1 MNSCAVSLETNG
13 KLSKK
18 KQQIKQQLVS
28 FMETNQRA
36 ETAAVFS
43 CSGPVRG
50 DPKSPKHSLSLAL
63 SRPRGSTCRPEHTW
77 ESHGG
82 GPAEQRGHLLIGDA
96 LLQRPP
102 RGLTQVHGQD
112 VFALRRE
119 EERRRRVMTRTW
131 PRSSPTPP
139 RSTRRPFSHFNTKIE
154 RGADWLRPAGNFPPS
169 KLKEY

>member
-50 DPKSPKHSLSLAL
+50 DPKSPKHSLSLSPERVNL
-63 SRPRGSTCRPEHTW
+63 PPWTHLGVTWRRSRWAAWTSADRRRSPAASPPWPDTGTRPGCVCT
-77 ESHGG
+77 
-82 GPAEQRGHLLIGDA
+82 A
-96 LLQRPP
+96 
-102 RGLTQVHGQD
+102 
-112 VFALRRE
+112 
-119 EERRRRVMTRTW
+119 ERRRAQAPSHDTHVAEVIADATSEHETALQSFQHKDRE
-131 PRSSPTPP
+131 RS
-139 RSTRRPFSHFNTKIE
+139 RL
-154 RGADWLRPAGNFPPS
+154 APAGW
-169 KLKEY
+169 KLPTE